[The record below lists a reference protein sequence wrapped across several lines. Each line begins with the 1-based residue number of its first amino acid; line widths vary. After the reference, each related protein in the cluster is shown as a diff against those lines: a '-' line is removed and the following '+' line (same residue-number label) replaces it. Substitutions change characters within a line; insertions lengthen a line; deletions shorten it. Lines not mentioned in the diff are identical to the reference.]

1 MDTARALEI
10 IQSLAAGVDPFTGEN
25 FKSSSS
31 LHNPEAVRALF
42 IAAAV
47 LQGLPDKEAKP
58 SKAKDA
64 ALPAAAGKPWTEK
77 EDQQLAAAFDGGAT
91 EKDLALKHQ
100 RTRGAIRARL
110 VRLGKLDPGAYERQQ
125 PARPPAVSEPRV
137 SH

>member
-1 MDTARALEI
+1 MDPARALEI
-10 IQSLAAGVDPFTGEN
+10 IQSLAAGIDPLTGEN

-31 LHNPEAVRALF
+31 LQNIEVVRALF
-42 IAAAV
+42 IAAAA
-47 LQGLPDKEAKP
+47 LQDLPKETKP
-58 SKAKDA
+58 SKIKDA

-110 VRLGKLDPGAYERQQ
+110 VRLGKVDPGAYERHQ
-125 PARPPAVSEPRV
+125 PARSPAISEPRV